1 VGVALPPAS
10 PDSGNACGR
19 FADQCG
25 PLLASVRLLLRF
37 LAEEIRWNKR
47 FGRPSQRTIKSIWGA
62 SPESVE
68 AEWLLELRRLS
79 EPDVIFVHVRRRV
92 FCNRKP
98 GLRLDTAWWVED
110 AELLDP
116 SI

>member
-1 VGVALPPAS
+1 VGVVLSPAS

-47 FGRPSQRTIKSIWGA
+47 FGRPSQRTIKSMCGA

-68 AEWLLELRRLS
+68 AEWLLEPRRLS
-79 EPDVIFVHVRRRV
+79 EPDVIFVHDVELGSFRRR
-92 FCNRKP
+92 
-98 GLRLDTAWWVED
+98 GGD
-110 AELLDP
+110 ASRGSYGTP
-116 SI
+116 